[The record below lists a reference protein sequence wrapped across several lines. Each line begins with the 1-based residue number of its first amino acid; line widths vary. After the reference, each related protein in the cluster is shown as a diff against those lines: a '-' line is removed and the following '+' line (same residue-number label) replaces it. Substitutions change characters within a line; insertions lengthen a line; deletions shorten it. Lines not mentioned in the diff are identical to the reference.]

1 MQHATCNMQHATCN
15 KNGNKLVSFL
25 AALALTAAALATPSA
40 FGYGV
45 FTFSNQHYGLVVD
58 AETEMEA
65 REQAITECETDAGTG
80 TNNDCRAN
88 SERISVIDN
97 ECISPLYVFS
107 NDVYIL
113 AMESTKMAAD
123 MTATMSCNGFN
134 DRQGAG
140 SCQLLV
146 IDDESVCDHTCEFDE
161 SERDADNG
169 GCDECMGDTPIG
181 DGVNC
186 RGIENNTDCGNI
198 AMRDDTPELIY
209 YDDDG
214 GCRAALECE
223 ADNSITN
230 DSGGCMP
237 CDADETE
244 TGTENICET
253 VVCVDPE
260 RREGRT
266 CVCVGDYEPVGES
279 CFRKCE
285 SPETR
290 VGNTDVCEDMTE
302 MPPEP
307 PEFTI
312 GVGGETDL
320 TTTESDRHEVA
331 FADVSAIQITVATTV
346 AGFMY
351 TKTGG
356 SEQLTVGLT
365 DGVVG
370 FNTTVS
376 AGDYEITVTADND
389 TVTATISLYL
399 TVAEEIM
406 LSTTPPTSMATPTSS
421 GGGGGGSAAGIIGGV
436 VVVALALWYFTSG
449 SDDLTW
455 TPSYAFANHNGNMSY
470 SVGSRWTATAND
482 WQIYWQTRQ
491 TDKFV
496 YGSGMSYNGDILSAT
511 MNSESEGK
519 KTAVDVDLSANK
531 TVGLWN
537 LGGGYNF
544 DMQLSE
550 TETDTKNRINA
561 KVRYTMDK
569 WILSANANTDGDTGT
584 ARINYSYR
592 F

>member
-1 MQHATCNMQHATCN
+1 MKTKIMN
-15 KNGNKLVSFL
+15 LL

-40 FGYGV
+40 FGYGA
-45 FTFSNQHYGLVVD
+45 FTAASNHYGLVLNNTVSIAD
-58 AETEMEA
+58 A
-65 REQAITECETDAGTG
+65 R
-80 TNNDCRAN
+80 
-88 SERISVIDN
+88 RI
-97 ECISPLYVFS
+97 
-107 NDVYIL
+107 
-113 AMESTKMAAD
+113 AMERCVASIGEDAPNVGNCAVSIRDIENQCIAIISSGTSALEQISDTLAD
-123 MTATMSCNGFN
+123 ATSSATNTLPFVPGGMIIVFGE
-134 DRQGAG
+134 
-140 SCQLLV
+140 
-146 IDDESVCDHTCEFDE
+146 DEDACDHTCDFDQP
-161 SERDADNG
+161 RNAINVPGCGAD
-169 GCDECMGDTPIG
+169 CTDDMPIG
-181 DGVNC
+181 DGENC
-186 RGIENNTDCGNI
+186 RAIENATDCGNI

-209 YDDDG
+209 YDDNG
-214 GCRAALECE
+214 GCRAALTCPEDDDGIPNE
-223 ADNSITN
+223 Q
-230 DSGGCMP
+230 GGCTLCTGQEEIDNQCFDLCGDNEMRNGTA
-237 CDADETE
+237 CD
-244 TGTENICET
+244 
-253 VVCVDPE
+253 CVDTHE
-260 RREGRT
+260 RLTDEGS
-266 CVCVGDYEPVGES
+266 CVV
-279 CFRKCE
+279 KCDE
-285 SPETR
+285 ETETR
-290 VGNTDVCEDMTE
+290 VGETCMPIEDMGGDPVGGDMT
-302 MPPEP
+302 EP

-312 GVGGETDL
+312 EAGGMNL
-320 TTTESDRHEVA
+320 TTTADGGYEVA
-331 FADVSAIQITVATTV
+331 FDDVLATKITVATTV
-346 AGFMY
+346 TGFTY
-351 TKTGG
+351 EKTGNS
-356 SEQLTVGLT
+356 SEELDVGME

-376 AGDYEITVTADND
+376 AGDYQIFVAANNNTV
-389 TVTATISLYL
+389 VATISVYL
-399 TVAEEIM
+399 TVAAAIDNGNDGD
-406 LSTTPPTSMATPTSS
+406 TGTTPTSS

-455 TPSYAFANHNGNMSY
+455 TPSYAFANNNGNMSY

-519 KTAVDVDLSANK
+519 KTALDVDLSANK

-550 TETDTKNRINA
+550 TETDTKNRLNA